1 MVSGGA
7 DGSSDRPGPSDDAVG
22 ASDADTA
29 NSTADA
35 GSPRDTMRGRIEA
48 NRWKTWLL
56 LDADRWLVA
65 AVLSS
70 IVFASI
76 VLASVLDVAPMR
88 AVIREQTAL
97 WWVFSPL
104 IGAIVTGVT
113 LVVTFTQLVLS
124 QELGPL
130 GDQRDRMEGA
140 VEFRTD
146 VASRLDVPTAPPEPA
161 SFLEALVGG
170 VRAHAADLQAAADEC
185 DDEQTR
191 QQVIEFADSLTE
203 HSRAVSSGLEGAEF
217 GEFDVLYSVLNFNYS
232 WKIYEARRLRAEYSD
247 TLDEETNDEI
257 DDVVEML
264 EFFGPAREHFKT
276 LYFQWEL
283 INLSRLLL
291 YAAVPALVVTVLVQL
306 YVSPASFTG
315 VYFGVDGIVWVV
327 ASATT
332 IAFVPFFLLT
342 AYVLRIATI
351 AKRTLAIGPFILR
364 DTDRSQGVDWK

>member
-1 MVSGGA
+1 MVSDGA
-7 DGSSDRPGPSDDAVG
+7 GDSSDLPGSSDDTDGEA
-22 ASDADTA
+22 DADTA
-29 NSTADA
+29 NATADA
-35 GSPRDTMRGRIEA
+35 GSPSDTMRGRIEA
-48 NRWKTWLL
+48 SRWKTWLL
-56 LDADRWLVA
+56 LDAERWLVA
-65 AVLSS
+65 AVLSLT
-70 IVFASI
+70 VFASV
-76 VLASVLDVAPMR
+76 VLASFLDVAPMR
-88 AVIREQTAL
+88 TVIREQTAL

-140 VEFRTD
+140 VDFRTD
-146 VASRLDVPTAPPEPA
+146 VASRLDVATAPPEPA
-161 SFLEALVGG
+161 SFLERLVEG
-170 VRAHAADLQAAADEC
+170 VRAHAEDLQTAAEEC

-191 QQVIEFADSLTE
+191 QQVSDFAESLID
-203 HSRAVSSGLEGAEF
+203 HSRAVSSGLQGAEF

-232 WKIYEARRLRAEYSD
+232 WKVYEARRLRTEYSD
-247 TLDEETNDEI
+247 TLDEEVNEEI
-257 DDVVEML
+257 DDVIEML

-291 YAAVPALVVTVLVQL
+291 YAAVPALVVTLLVQL

-315 VYFGVDGIVWVV
+315 VHFGVDDIVWVV

-364 DTDRSQGVDWK
+364 DTDRSEGVDWK